1 MDEAKT
7 IGLNDPL
14 YSEIVD
20 FLYKEAELMDEGRL
34 SDWLELMTKDLIYRM
49 PMRVNRGRGNHPNY
63 SQKTEIFCD
72 DLPSLRLRIDRLS
85 TGYAWAEDPPSRT
98 RHVVS
103 NVRVS
108 ATSNPDEFD
117 VRSYILVYRNRGNSP
132 DGDLFSGKRQ
142 DLLRNVKGHWRL
154 AKRTILLDQ
163 AVIGSRNLSIF
174 F

>member
-7 IGLNDPL
+7 IGLNDSR
-14 YSEIVD
+14 YAEIVD
-20 FLYKEAELMDEGRL
+20 FLYREAELIDEGHF
-34 SDWLELMTKDLIYRM
+34 SKWLELMTEDLSYHM
-49 PMRVNRGRGNHPNY
+49 PLRVNRGRGVKPDY
-63 SQKTEIFCD
+63 SHETEIFCD

-85 TGYAWAEDPPSRT
+85 TEYAWAEDPPSRT

-108 ATSNPDEFD
+108 ATSNPDEFN

-132 DGDLFSGKRQ
+132 EGELFSGKRQ
-142 DLLRNVKGHWRL
+142 DLLRNVNAHWRL

>member
-14 YSEIVD
+14 YSQIVD
-20 FLYKEAELMDEGRL
+20 FLYKEAELIDDGHF
-34 SDWLELMTKDLIYRM
+34 SNWLKLMTEDLTYRM
-49 PMRVNRGRGNHPNY
+49 PIRVNRARGELPDY
-63 SQKTEIFCD
+63 SEETEIFCD
-72 DLPSLRLRIDRLS
+72 DLPSLRLRIERLS

-103 NVRVS
+103 NIQVS

-132 DGDLFSGKRQ
+132 QGELFSGKRQ
-142 DLLRNVKGHWRL
+142 DLLRNVNGHWRL
-154 AKRTILLDQ
+154 ARRTILLDQ
-163 AVIGSRNLSIF
+163 AVIGSRHLSIF

>member
-14 YSEIVD
+14 YSQIVD
-20 FLYKEAELMDEGRL
+20 FLYKEAELIDDGRF
-34 SDWLELMTKDLIYRM
+34 SNWLEQMTEDLSYHM
-49 PMRVNRGRGNHPNY
+49 PLRVNRGRGVEPDY
-63 SQKTEIFCD
+63 SDKTEIFCD

-85 TGYAWAEDPPSRT
+85 TEYAWAEDPPSRT

-103 NVRVS
+103 NIQVS

-132 DGDLFSGKRQ
+132 QGELFSGKRQ
-142 DLLRNVKGHWRL
+142 DLLRNVNGHWRL
-154 AKRTILLDQ
+154 ARRTILLDQ
-163 AVIGSRNLSIF
+163 AVIGSRHLSIF